1 MLGNHSSAKMRGRN
15 DSSQGK
21 RLVLSVC
28 LMLVALSLVC
38 TYYGSFLKAALQNK
52 SDSAH
57 LQDVEEMVSR
67 RFGRNAAENDD
78 EKEAGSDLVEGTA
91 DAIIREKVGEGSNTM
106 EDNVFDVTI
115 KTFPTCDMRLSEV
128 IPCLDANV
136 RHQLKLKLNQSLMEH
151 YERHCPPA
159 HRRLNCLVPPPS
171 NYKNRWEHHLPLVQ
185 AILNDTY
192 SSSIG
197 RTPYEAAFGKRFSSL
212 LTRIISPSIVVESYS
227 EIMES
232 VKDRVAKAQEAYTR
246 QANKSRRE
254 VHYKVGDWVY
264 LRIMKQRLKQ
274 VGRRC
279 LKLSFCSFG
288 PFPIIKEINAVSFQL
303 RLSTSWTMHNVF
315 HVSWLKPYFDPPLED
330 VTDEQQPEVLDEA
343 ELPIQWPA
351 GRDEVWQ
358 SNVPHTFLAEEKSDQ
373 HWMTIKGDKVNFPG
387 GGTHFHK
394 GADKYIASLAKML
407 KYDDDNLS
415 NHGKLR
421 TVLDV
426 GCGVASFGAYL
437 LPLDILA
444 MSVAPNDVHENQIQF
459 ALERGIPSTLG
470 ILGTK
475 RLPFPSK
482 SFDLA
487 HCSRCRID
495 WLQRDGI
502 LLLEV
507 DRLLRPGGFFA
518 WSSPPAYRDDAKDV
532 QIWNDMSDLVKRMCW
547 VVAAKE
553 GQTVIWRK
561 TMTDNCYKERPE
573 GTAPPLC
580 DADEDPDAAWDVPM
594 KPCISQLSRDKE
606 DAHGTGLTAW
616 PNRLTSPPP
625 RLKDLA
631 VSEERFQKDDI
642 VWRSRVEYYWN
653 QMSSEIEEHT
663 FRNVMDMKAHFGGFA
678 AALSDKPV
686 WVMNV
691 VQHSGPNTLKI
702 IYDRGLIGS
711 LHNWC
716 ESFSTYPR
724 TYDLL
729 HAWNVFSDIEN
740 QGCSSMEDLLLEMDR
755 IVRPMG
761 FVIIRDKGLLIEQ
774 ISTHLTALHWDSWS
788 KVVNAESDDLSTE
801 DERILFARKQ
811 LWVPED
817 DTA

>member
-67 RFGRNAAENDD
+67 RFGRNAAENDV
-78 EKEAGSDLVEGTA
+78 EKEAGSEPVEGTA
-91 DAIIREKVGEGSNTM
+91 DAIIREKVSEGSNTM

-171 NYKNRWEHHLPLVQ
+171 NYK
-185 AILNDTY
+185 
-192 SSSIG
+192 
-197 RTPYEAAFGKRFSSL
+197 
-212 LTRIISPSIVVESYS
+212 
-227 EIMES
+227 
-232 VKDRVAKAQEAYTR
+232 
-246 QANKSRRE
+246 
-254 VHYKVGDWVY
+254 
-264 LRIMKQRLKQ
+264 
-274 VGRRC
+274 
-279 LKLSFCSFG
+279 
-288 PFPIIKEINAVSFQL
+288 
-303 RLSTSWTMHNVF
+303 
-315 HVSWLKPYFDPPLED
+315 
-330 VTDEQQPEVLDEA
+330 
-343 ELPIQWPA
+343 LPIQWPA
-351 GRDEVWQ
+351 SRDEVWQ

-518 WSSPPAYRDDAKDV
+518 WSSPPAYRDDAEDV

-553 GQTVIWRK
+553 GQTVIWKK
-561 TMTDNCYKERPE
+561 TLTDNCYKKRPE

-594 KPCISQLSRDKE
+594 KACISQLSRGKE

-761 FVIIRDKGLLIEQ
+761 FVIIRDKGLLIDQ

-788 KVVNAESDDLSTE
+788 KVVDAESDDLSTE